1 MIKRFTLVL
10 LLSSVLASSLAW
22 AWDNHPGLLADGQTA
37 MGSLAQSGAGTDF
50 GTDFGGGDSF
60 HDHYC
65 CHGYAHLLGLAFD
78 GALTLI
84 IPPPFQSTTYRRV
97 LISHHPEVG
106 TKPPRA

>member
-1 MIKRFTLVL
+1 MIKRFTIVL
-10 LLSSVLASSLAW
+10 LLSSILASSLAW
-22 AWDNHPGLLADGQTA
+22 AWDNHPGLLADGQVGVA
-37 MGSLAQSGAGTDF
+37 SLAQSAGETDSGTDF
-50 GTDFGGGDSF
+50 GSGDFF

-78 GALTLI
+78 NALAAI
-84 IPPPFQSTTYRRV
+84 APPPFQLPGYRRV